1 MPPPDS
7 DTPLQGDARGYDR
20 VSHGYAPDGQPL
32 ATPPVP
38 LKDIVDEV
46 VDNLSATAK
55 AEIALLEAR
64 SELALHG
71 VSWTAGWGAVAAS
84 AAGIAMLALA
94 FGAIL
99 VLLPHVGPLLATL
112 IVVGVLLAI
121 AAFAGWR
128 AQVAYGDIRTA
139 LRRDLTNEEPDD

>member
-1 MPPPDS
+1 MPAPDS
-7 DTPLQGDARGYDR
+7 NTPPEGDARAYDR
-20 VSHGYAPDGQPL
+20 VSHGYAPGGRPI
-32 ATPPVP
+32 TPPPVP
-38 LKDIVDEV
+38 LEKIVDDV
-46 VDNLSATAK
+46 VENLSATAK
-55 AEIALLEAR
+55 AELALLEAR

-84 AAGIAMLALA
+84 TAGIAMLALA

-99 VLLPHVGPLLATL
+99 VLMPHVGPLLATL
-112 IVVGVLLAI
+112 IVVGVLLGI

-139 LRRDLTNEEPDD
+139 LRRDLINEEADD